1 MNKNDVNKLKRRLS
15 PDGRNPIVLRGWYVN
30 SKKVIVSEFS
40 RSFMSLSQLESE
52 KYTQIFKRVLSGDI
66 GRNLT
71 VAKFPLGEVMEG
83 KIHARLMQLV
93 SSDLTDEEALGGF
106 IQDLIENT
114 KLEGNNLILLLH
126 DTYDT
131 DYKASQH
138 DEGAIDESLPSNVFR
153 YVLCA
158 VCPVKQGKSQ
168 LSYDEAENE
177 FVARDTGWTV
187 TAPVMG
193 FLFPCFEDMCAN
205 ISQAL
210 FYARDAG
217 EDHSD
222 FLSSVLAVESVQAP
236 LESKEAFKAV
246 LMDALEEECS
256 LDVVQSV
263 NGHLIERL
271 EEEKKDKTSEP
282 GRIGGEE
289 LAMLLSASGVSDDK
303 ADVFR
308 EKFEQEFGQGA
319 DLPLA
324 GITDEKTFELKT
336 PDVVVKVSPKQA
348 SQIETRVIDGVKY
361 ILIPADDGV
370 TVNGISIDI

>member
-1 MNKNDVNKLKRRLS
+1 MNKNDISRLKRRLS
-15 PDGRNPIVLRGWYVN
+15 PDGRNPIVLKGWYVN
-30 SKKVIVSEFS
+30 SKKAVVSEFS

-52 KYTQIFKRVLSGDI
+52 QYTQIFKRTLSGDI

-71 VAKFPLGEVMEG
+71 LAKFPLDEVMEG
-83 KIHARLMQLV
+83 ATHRRLMQLV
-93 SSDLTDEEALGGF
+93 SSDLTDEEALNGF
-106 IQDLIENT
+106 IHGLIEST
-114 KLEGNNLILLLH
+114 KLEGNNLILLMH

-131 DYKASQH
+131 DYSASAR
-138 DEGAIDESLPSNVFR
+138 DEGEIDETLPSNIFR
-153 YVLCA
+153 YVMCA

-168 LSYDEAENE
+168 LSYDEREND
-177 FVARDTGWTV
+177 FVARETGWAV

-193 FLFPCFEDMCAN
+193 FLFPCFEEMCAN

-222 FLSSVLAVESVQAP
+222 FLTSVLAVETVQAP

-263 NGHLIERL
+263 NEQLMDRL

-289 LAMLLSASGVSDDK
+289 LARLLTASGVSDDK
-303 ADVFR
+303 AEVFR
-308 EKFEQEFGQGA
+308 EKFNREFGEGA

-324 GITDEKTFELKT
+324 GITDDKQFELKT
-336 PDVVVKVSPKQA
+336 PDVLVKVSPRQA
-348 SQIETRVIDGVKY
+348 AQIETRVIDGVKY
-361 ILIPADDGV
+361 ILIPADEGV